1 MDKIVNISLNVIMG
15 SLSVITLSGIA
26 YAVGVVIINLV

>member
-1 MDKIVNISLNVIMG
+1 MNIVNITLNTLFG

-26 YAVGVVIINLV
+26 YAVGVVIINLI